1 MSERILKA
9 LMQLFAIIA
18 KVDGVTNSGR
28 YIVQSFLKQQLN
40 QELVD
45 EYLKLFDEF
54 VEKLQG
60 GGDSEKRKKKT
71 SVNSVKVLKICTE
84 INKELTQ
91 KQKVVVLIRLIE
103 FINSNDETSE
113 QELEFVKTV
122 SEVFNIEDQEFI
134 RCSTFINSSKN
145 EFSDSSNLLLIDNS
159 KELHENRSRHL
170 YVETLSGEI
179 RVLQISSVSMYI
191 LRYFGTA
198 ELYLNGQLLTADKA
212 HILTPGSTIRSS
224 KVSPIYY
231 SDIISSF
238 MTDKTASKIVF
249 QTKSLEFKFK
259 NEKIGLH
266 KFNMFEE
273 SGTLIGIMGGSGAG
287 KSTLL
292 NILNGNDKPSGG
304 EVLIN
309 GINIHTEKNKIEGVI
324 GHVSQDDLLIEQLT
338 VFQNLFYNAKLCF
351 DNLSDKEIS
360 KIVLELLI
368 SIGLYETRDLKVGSP
383 LEKTISGGQRKR
395 LNIALE
401 LIREPSVLFVDEP
414 TSGLSSRDSEN
425 IMDLLKELALKG
437 KLVFVVIHQPS
448 SEIFKMFDKLII
460 LDLGGY
466 AIYNGNPVEAI
477 IYFKTLVNHVNA
489 NESECVTCGNVN
501 PEQIFNIIESKVLD
515 EYGDQTQTRKISP
528 KEWNEFYTQKLEPD
542 VEAGTVETEIPKST
556 FRIPNKIKQFG
567 VFITRDVLSKLT
579 NKQYLI
585 INLFE
590 APVLAL
596 ILSYLV
602 RYFKSDVSNKAGY
615 VFYDNENMPAYMFMS
630 VVVALFIGLTVSAEE
645 IIADRKILKRES
657 FLNLS
662 KGSYLFSKVS
672 IMFTL
677 SAIQTLSFILI
688 GNTILGIKG
697 MYLDYWFVLF
707 TTSCFAN
714 MLGLNISASFNSAV
728 TIYILIPF
736 LIIPQLLL
744 SGVIVKFDKLNPVIT
759 TQGTVPVSGEVMTS
773 RWAFEA
779 LAVNQFKKN
788 EFEKN
793 FYMLDKSINVYNFR
807 KDDWLKAL
815 KAKVDNCENIVLD
828 INERNDKSKIAELEY
843 DLSVLKSEY
852 EKHNQKDKNSPVFKA
867 LDKLTLKDFNRGIS
881 GQLKEYN
888 KQLDKYFIH
897 NENIYR
903 NKKDSLVT
911 QKIFE
916 WGSEG
921 ITLTS
926 QQLDLY
932 NGKKSETT
940 ELTALQRFQEQ
951 RRRKLLIE
959 KDSTLKDSLS
969 TLSAPLVVSRY
980 TSADS
985 AIVRKVKEDGENR
998 LNDLKSNYVNKSL
1011 DDLVTNIQDFDK
1023 IVEVDSKLI
1032 QRKNPVYLDPP
1043 KNSIIRAHF
1052 FAPRKRVFG
1061 QYFDTFWVNISVIW
1075 AMSLLLAFTLY
1086 FDVLK
1091 KLMDFFGDF
1100 SSRFK
1105 FLKKK

>member
-1 MSERILKA
+1 
-9 LMQLFAIIA
+9 
-18 KVDGVTNSGR
+18 
-28 YIVQSFLKQQLN
+28 
-40 QELVD
+40 
-45 EYLKLFDEF
+45 
-54 VEKLQG
+54 
-60 GGDSEKRKKKT
+60 
-71 SVNSVKVLKICTE
+71 
-84 INKELTQ
+84 
-91 KQKVVVLIRLIE
+91 
-103 FINSNDETSE
+103 
-113 QELEFVKTV
+113 
-122 SEVFNIEDQEFI
+122 
-134 RCSTFINSSKN
+134 
-145 EFSDSSNLLLIDNS
+145 
-159 KELHENRSRHL
+159 
-170 YVETLSGEI
+170 
-179 RVLQISSVSMYI
+179 
-191 LRYFGTA
+191 
-198 ELYLNGQLLTADKA
+198 
-212 HILTPGSTIRSS
+212 
-224 KVSPIYY
+224 
-231 SDIISSF
+231 
-238 MTDKTASKIVF
+238 
-249 QTKSLEFKFK
+249 
-259 NEKIGLH
+259 
-266 KFNMFEE
+266 
-273 SGTLIGIMGGSGAG
+273 
-287 KSTLL
+287 
-292 NILNGNDKPSGG
+292 
-304 EVLIN
+304 
-309 GINIHTEKNKIEGVI
+309 
-324 GHVSQDDLLIEQLT
+324 
-338 VFQNLFYNAKLCF
+338 
-351 DNLSDKEIS
+351 
-360 KIVLELLI
+360 
-368 SIGLYETRDLKVGSP
+368 
-383 LEKTISGGQRKR
+383 
-395 LNIALE
+395 
-401 LIREPSVLFVDEP
+401 
-414 TSGLSSRDSEN
+414 
-425 IMDLLKELALKG
+425 
-437 KLVFVVIHQPS
+437 
-448 SEIFKMFDKLII
+448 
-460 LDLGGY
+460 
-466 AIYNGNPVEAI
+466 
-477 IYFKTLVNHVNA
+477 
-489 NESECVTCGNVN
+489 
-501 PEQIFNIIESKVLD
+501 
-515 EYGDQTQTRKISP
+515 
-528 KEWNEFYTQKLEPD
+528 
-542 VEAGTVETEIPKST
+542 
-556 FRIPNKIKQFG
+556 
-567 VFITRDVLSKLT
+567 
-579 NKQYLI
+579 
-585 INLFE
+585 
-590 APVLAL
+590 
-596 ILSYLV
+596 
-602 RYFKSDVSNKAGY
+602 
-615 VFYDNENMPAYMFMS
+615 MPAYMFMS

-828 INERNDKSKIAELEY
+828 IKERNDKSKIADLEY
-843 DLSVLKSEY
+843 DLSILKSEY

-916 WGSEG
+916 WGSQG
-921 ITLTS
+921 LTLTQ

-932 NGKKSETT
+932 KGKKSETT

-969 TLSAPLVVSRY
+969 SVSTPLVVSSY

-985 AIVRKVKEDGENR
+985 AIVRKIKEDGENR
-998 LNDLKSNYVNKSL
+998 LNELKSNYVNKSL

-1023 IVEVDSKLI
+1023 IVEVDGKLI

-1043 KNSIIRAHF
+1043 KNSLIRAHF

-1075 AMSLLLAFTLY
+1075 SMSLLLAFTLY